1 MSIKTV
7 IQTKKRNVG
16 ESPVAGYP
24 ASLSFSVPE
33 ALSALKTD
41 GVSFWRLS

>member
-1 MSIKTV
+1 MPINTA

-16 ESPVAGYP
+16 DSPVAGYP

-33 ALSALKTD
+33 PPLDHKSGGGFL
-41 GVSFWRLS
+41 L